1 MRWSR
6 EVDISSERRFQT
18 PPFGLKV
25 VVLAD
30 THTMGMTRTLPFGAW
45 PYIETADHILHAG
58 DVCDPA
64 VLDELKTQAPVT
76 VVMGNCDSWDVRE
89 WGATDDA
96 MIELGGVPIAMV
108 HDSGPRSGRRQRMR
122 RRYPDARVVVF
133 GHSHIPFNEDE
144 DGLLLFN
151 PGSPTWKRR
160 APFPSM
166 GILWID
172 AGEVEGEIF
181 PV

>member
-1 MRWSR
+1 M
-6 EVDISSERRFQT
+6 
-18 PPFGLKV
+18 KV

-30 THTMGMTRTLPFGAW
+30 THSRGLSRTLPFGAW

-64 VLDELKTQAPVT
+64 LLQELESFAPVT
-76 VVMGNCDSWDVRE
+76 AVWGNCDAWDIRD
-89 WGATDDA
+89 WGASEAADV
-96 MIELGGVPIAMV
+96 ELGGIRIGMI
-108 HDSGPRSGRRQRMR
+108 HDSGPRQGRRNRMKQQF
-122 RRYPDARVVVF
+122 PDARVVVF
-133 GHSHIPFNEDE
+133 GHSHMPFNEDE
-144 DGLLLFN
+144 NGLLLFN
-151 PGSPTWKRR
+151 PGSPTWKRK

-172 AGEVEGEIF
+172 DGVVEGDIF

>member
-1 MRWSR
+1 M
-6 EVDISSERRFQT
+6 
-18 PPFGLKV
+18 KV

-30 THTMGMTRTLPFGAW
+30 THTRGLSRSLPMGAW

-58 DVCDPA
+58 DVVDPA
-64 VLDELKTQAPVT
+64 LLDELKSFAPVD
-76 VVMGNCDSWDVRE
+76 VVAGNCDAHDVRA
-89 WGATDDA
+89 WGAQDSVEV
-96 MIELGGVPIAMV
+96 ELGDIRIGMI
-108 HDSGPRSGRRQRMR
+108 HDSGASTGRRNRMKKVFPR
-122 RRYPDARVVVF
+122 ARVVVF
-133 GHSHIPFNEDE
+133 GHSHIPINEDE

-166 GILWID
+166 GILWIENGD
-172 AGEVEGEIF
+172 VEGEIF